1 MKYFNLTSA
10 LIASLKPKSKSQQ
23 PGIDSYGQTTLTK
36 EAEQEF
42 MEWLFGSLMSSGYF
56 GQAHLFWD
64 NGKDRERDIFTA
76 LLRHEPVFLYRLG
89 ARPTPNV
96 EGYYWRL
103 IDEHPSLRV
112 YQLEMKVE
120 E

>member
-23 PGIDSYGQTTLTK
+23 PNIDCYGQTALTK
-36 EAEQEF
+36 EKEQEF

-76 LLRHEPVFLYRLG
+76 LLQNEPIFLYRLG

-103 IDEHPSLRV
+103 IGEHPSLRV
-112 YQLEMKVE
+112 YQLEMKIE

>member
-1 MKYFNLTSA
+1 MKYFNLA
-10 LIASLKPKSKSQQ
+10 NAFIASFKPKPQSQQ
-23 PGIDSYGQTTLTK
+23 PGIDCYGQTPLTK
-36 EAEQEF
+36 EKEQEF

-56 GQAHLFWD
+56 SQAHLFWD

-76 LLRHEPVFLYRLG
+76 LLQNELIFLYRLG
-89 ARPTPNV
+89 ARPTPNI

-112 YQLEMKVE
+112 YQLEMKIE